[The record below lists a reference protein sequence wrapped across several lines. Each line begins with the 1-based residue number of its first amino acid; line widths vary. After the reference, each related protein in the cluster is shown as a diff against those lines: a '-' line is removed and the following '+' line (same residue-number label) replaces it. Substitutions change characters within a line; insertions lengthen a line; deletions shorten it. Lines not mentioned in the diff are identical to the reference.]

1 MQPVLIFSFG
11 RMLSLFARSFGKN
24 TWKWNHK
31 AYFLSTLIVLLFSF
45 TAILRAIAGSADQ
58 TENLLDDDDLRFSI
72 QIFSCWDYKIANQET
87 ADIKIA
93 SIATSIREAILE
105 DQERG
110 RKQEQNSW
118 STRILRILGLESTT
132 HNLWLIAYD
141 WVISNKLWIP
151 IANILV
157 GFFLIGSGY
166 IIYDIVIVSKYKML
180 WLVSIFSNSFVL
192 LKNTGDI
199 TLL

>member
-1 MQPVLIFSFG
+1 M
-11 RMLSLFARSFGKN
+11 
-24 TWKWNHK
+24 
-31 AYFLSTLIVLLFSF
+31 LLFSF

-118 STRILRILGLESTT
+118 STRILRILGSKFTT
-132 HNLWLIAYD
+132 HKLS
-141 WVISNKLWIP
+141 VIDYES
-151 IANILV
+151 
-157 GFFLIGSGY
+157 
-166 IIYDIVIVSKYKML
+166 
-180 WLVSIFSNSFVL
+180 
-192 LKNTGDI
+192 
-199 TLL
+199 